1 MIKHTT
7 GPLLPSP
14 CSRKDYFTSNT
25 AEFKRSLASMY
36 WVFFQTQSQCLQH
49 VVWIKIVQWHNT
61 RSKIEYVIFKSIQRP
76 MPQCG
81 CYWKPELHSQS
92 GFGSLTRLRSK
103 ISKLRRQKSIET
115 REIRHF
121 GKPFAFRNVCIPLAT
136 NVNPWLIKPG
146 WLLVVVPPNNSAKGY
161 WNGISPKITA

>member
-1 MIKHTT
+1 MFLGCRADEDWGIIPTT
-7 GPLLPSP
+7 GPLLPNR
-14 CSRKDYFTSNT
+14 CSRKDYFTANT

-49 VVWIKIVQWHNT
+49 IVWIKIVQWHITPT
-61 RSKIEYVIFKSIQRP
+61 RKSNMYCTVIFKNIQRP
-76 MPQCG
+76 ILQCG

-103 ISKLRRQKSIET
+103 ISKMRHQKSIET

-136 NVNPWLIKPG
+136 NVNPWLKKT
-146 WLLVVVPPNNSAKGY
+146 WLVNRG
-161 WNGISPKITA
+161 GSPKQ